1 VVASDGAL
9 STPKA
14 VALSITNAND
24 APTGKPSISG
34 TTTQGQVLAVVTSA
48 IQDVDG
54 IGTLRYQWM
63 ADGVNIDRATSSALT
78 LAQAHVGKGI
88 SVKVSYTDGLGTE
101 ESVVSGNTKA
111 VLNINDAPTGTIAI
125 EGAGVVGMQ
134 LKAVSTLVDPDGLGA
149 LTYQWFSAG
158 TAITGAKAAT
168 FTPTVTEA
176 GKAITVNVSY
186 TDGFQFAESKTSSA
200 ITVAKEDDTP
210 ALTNAIDKVSAQGD
224 GNGDGKQDSAQNDV
238 VSAKVTK
245 LDNTSTQ
252 VFVTLVADSKNGA
265 IDTDTNTAQLT
276 NVQQQA
282 KPADLPAT
290 LDLPIGLLD
299 FSAKVSTVGQAETF
313 SLYVDSSLN
322 VNGYWKQD
330 ASGTWVNLASAPYG
344 GKVVIEG
351 NKTRVDFTI
360 TDGGEFDNDG
370 QADGIITDPGAVGA
384 MPLSLVGY
392 APDVVLTAGGHF
404 FF

>member
-1 VVASDGAL
+1 
-9 STPKA
+9 
-14 VALSITNAND
+14 
-24 APTGKPSISG
+24 
-34 TTTQGQVLAVVTSA
+34 
-48 IQDVDG
+48 
-54 IGTLRYQWM
+54 
-63 ADGVNIDRATSSALT
+63 
-78 LAQAHVGKGI
+78 
-88 SVKVSYTDGLGTE
+88 
-101 ESVVSGNTKA
+101 
-111 VLNINDAPTGTIAI
+111 
-125 EGAGVVGMQ
+125 
-134 LKAVSTLVDPDGLGA
+134 
-149 LTYQWFSAG
+149 
-158 TAITGAKAAT
+158 
-168 FTPTVTEA
+168 
-176 GKAITVNVSY
+176 
-186 TDGFQFAESKTSSA
+186 
-200 ITVAKEDDTP
+200 
-210 ALTNAIDKVSAQGD
+210 
-224 GNGDGKQDSAQNDV
+224 V

-245 LDNTSTQ
+245 LDSPSTQ

-299 FSAKVSTVGQAETF
+299 FSAKVSVNGQTETF

-344 GKVVIEG
+344 GKVITEG
-351 NKTRVDFTI
+351 NKTRVDFSI

-370 QADGIITDPGAVGA
+370 KADGIITDPGAVGA

-392 APDVVLTAGGHF
+392 APDVTLTTGGHF

>member
-1 VVASDGAL
+1 
-9 STPKA
+9 
-14 VALSITNAND
+14 
-24 APTGKPSISG
+24 
-34 TTTQGQVLAVVTSA
+34 
-48 IQDVDG
+48 
-54 IGTLRYQWM
+54 M
-63 ADGVNIDRATSSALT
+63 ADGVNIDRATSAALT
-78 LAQAHVGKGI
+78 LAQAHVDKNI

-101 ESVVSGNTKA
+101 ESVVSGMTKA
-111 VLNINDAPTGTIAI
+111 VLNINDAPTGTITI
-125 EGAGVVGMQ
+125 EGAGVVGMP
-134 LKAVSTLVDPDGLGA
+134 LKAVSTLVDLDGLGTF
-149 LTYQWFSAG
+149 TYQWFSAG
-158 TAITGAKAAT
+158 SAITGATSAT

-176 GKAITVNVSY
+176 GKAITVGVSY
-186 TDGFQFAESKTSSA
+186 IDGFKFAESKTSSA
-200 ITVAKEDDTP
+200 VTVAKEDDTP
-210 ALTNAIDKVSAQGD
+210 ALTNAVDKVSATGD
-224 GNGDGKQDSAQNDV
+224 GNGDGKQDSIQNDV

-245 LDNTSTQ
+245 LDSPSTQ

-299 FSAKVSTVGQAETF
+299 FSAKVSVNGQTETF

-344 GKVVIEG
+344 GKVITEG
-351 NKTRVDFTI
+351 NKTRVDFSI

-370 QADGIITDPGAVGA
+370 KADGIITDPGAVGA

-392 APDVVLTAGGHF
+392 APDVTLTTGGHF